1 MRNLSPVFFFQLNFK
16 QNNIHKEVH
25 PSSCCSTRKNNT
37 MFGSLFGVDG
47 SLFGVEMMSGLFYKI
62 NFKRLRE
69 NIRAREFYVAH
80 CPTQIL

>member
-1 MRNLSPVFFFQLNFK
+1 
-16 QNNIHKEVH
+16 
-25 PSSCCSTRKNNT
+25 
-37 MFGSLFGVDG
+37 MFG

-80 CPTQIL
+80 CPTQILYEWSLPNQTKYPFKVTTVLSQNNQTILQPIYGKFL